1 MLNRD
6 EERTDGERS
15 EMDPHEEFLE
25 LCAVST
31 SGELTEEEQKKL
43 KAHLAECAECR
54 QALREFEAAVDVGVP
69 LLSSHLG
76 DATPEECSA
85 AETEPRSRR
94 TSAQS
99 VEGASKE
106 EGAVPASPE
115 KRGFVF
121 ALRNGESGEYAQWNY
136 LWMPF
141 AACVLLTAALGIY
154 AYKAGRGSR
163 EAATRAVNSANADA
177 QIDAL
182 EQRISDAG
190 HDREVLQGQLAE
202 RDELIQE
209 LRRQTEQESRALN
222 DMKAEK
228 AKLEQSLQE
237 DDTAKQQS
245 TEERAEF
252 GRKLDTTQAS
262 LQNVQ
267 AELDSERQQRARD
280 AAQEQN
286 LQAEI
291 KDLSNELHEQQQTV
305 ARQDELLSHDRDI
318 RNLMGARDLYVVDV
332 YDVGDDGRTQK
343 PYGRVFYTKGQSL
356 IFYAYDLDREPGV
369 RNANAFQAWGRR
381 GPDNGQ
387 AVNLGIFYQD
397 SAAKKRWV
405 LKFSDPKA
413 LDEIDA
419 VFVTV
424 EPKGGSR
431 KPSSKP
437 LLSAYLRLP
446 ANHP

>member
-1 MLNRD
+1 MLNKD
-6 EERTDGERS
+6 EERVPGERS

-43 KAHLAECAECR
+43 KAHLAECSECR
-54 QALREFEAAVDVGVP
+54 RALGEFEAAVDVGVP

-76 DATPEECSA
+76 GAPTEGSSA
-85 AETEPRSRR
+85 ARTESRSRR
-94 TSAQS
+94 ASADPDS
-99 VEGASKE
+99 GASKE
-106 EGAVPASPE
+106 EQAVSTGPE

-121 ALRNGESGEYAQWNY
+121 ALRNVESGHHAHWNY

-141 AACVLLTAALGIY
+141 AACVLLTGALGIY
-154 AYKAGRGSR
+154 AYRAGRSSR
-163 EAATRAVNSANADA
+163 EPATAPVNSARADA
-177 QIDAL
+177 RIEAL

-190 HDREVLQGQLAE
+190 HDREVLKGQLAE
-202 RDELIQE
+202 RDKLIQE
-209 LRRQTEQESRALN
+209 VRHQTEQELRALN
-222 DMKAEK
+222 DLKAEK
-228 AKLEQSLQE
+228 ANLEQSLQA
-237 DDTAKQQS
+237 DATAKQEATQ
-245 TEERAEF
+245 ERAEF
-252 GRKLDTTQAS
+252 ARKLDTAQAS
-262 LQNVQ
+262 LQKMQ
-267 AELDSERQQRARD
+267 TELDSERQQRARD

-291 KDLSNELHEQQQTV
+291 KDLSDELHEQQQTV

-318 RNLMGARDLYVVDV
+318 RNLMGARELYVVDV
-332 YDVGDDGRTQK
+332 YDVGDDGKTQK

-369 RNANAFQAWGRR
+369 RNASAFQAWGRR
-381 GPDNGQ
+381 GPDNEQ

-405 LKFSDPKA
+405 LKFNDPKA

>member
-6 EERTDGERS
+6 GERAAGEWL
-15 EMDPHEEFLE
+15 EMHPHEEFLE

-43 KAHLAECAECR
+43 KAHLEECAECR
-54 QALREFEAAVDVGVP
+54 QALREFEAAADVGIP
-69 LLSSHLG
+69 LLSSHLV
-76 DATPEECSA
+76 DALPEESSA
-85 AETEPRSRR
+85 AATEPRSRR

-99 VEGASKE
+99 VEGTSKE
-106 EGAVPASPE
+106 ESVVPASPE

-121 ALRNGESGEYAQWNY
+121 ALRNGESADHAHWSY

-154 AYKAGRGSR
+154 AYRAGRSSR
-163 EAATRAVNSANADA
+163 EAATPPVNSASADA
-177 QIDAL
+177 RIDAL

-190 HDREVLQGQLAE
+190 HDREVLKGQLAE
-202 RDELIQE
+202 RDKLIQE
-209 LRRQTEQESRALN
+209 LRHQTGQELRALN
-222 DMKAEK
+222 DMKGERAN
-228 AKLEQSLQE
+228 LEQSLQA
-237 DDTAKQQS
+237 DDTAKQQAM
-245 TEERAEF
+245 EERADF
-252 GRKLDTTQAS
+252 ARKLDTAQAS
-262 LQNVQ
+262 LQEMQ
-267 AELDSERQQRARD
+267 TELDSEQQERARD
-280 AAQEQN
+280 SAQEQN

-318 RNLMGARDLYVVDV
+318 RNLMGARELYVVDV

-369 RNANAFQAWGRR
+369 RNASAFQAWGRR
-381 GPDNGQ
+381 GPDNEQ

-405 LKFSDPKA
+405 LKFNDPKA
-413 LDEIDA
+413 LDELDA